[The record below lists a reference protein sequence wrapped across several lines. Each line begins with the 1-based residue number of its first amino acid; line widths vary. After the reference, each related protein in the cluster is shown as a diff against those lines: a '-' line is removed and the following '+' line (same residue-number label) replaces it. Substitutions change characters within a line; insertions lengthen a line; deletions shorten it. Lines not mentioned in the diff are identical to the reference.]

1 MACVLEAV
9 DSMMHPH
16 RIGFAP
22 HIYVPESLG
31 AIFNKK
37 MHNHTLYGQKTD
49 VSGRVAYTIL

>member
-9 DSMMHPH
+9 DFMMHPH
-16 RIGFAP
+16 RIGFAT

-37 MHNHTLYGQKTD
+37 MHNNTVYGQKTD
-49 VSGRVAYTIL
+49 VSGRVTYTVL